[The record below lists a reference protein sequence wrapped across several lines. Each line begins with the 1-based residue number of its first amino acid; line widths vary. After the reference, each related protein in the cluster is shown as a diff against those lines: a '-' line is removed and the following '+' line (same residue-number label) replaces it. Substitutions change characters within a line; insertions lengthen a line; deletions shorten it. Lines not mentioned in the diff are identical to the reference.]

1 MQEHY
6 VAINW
11 VVSEAQPL
19 SGEESLLVSLLNH
32 VLVGNSASVLVKV
45 LTESRLGTRVI
56 DDGFDF
62 TLQQG
67 IFSVGMTGIA
77 PGNQKAVV
85 ELILG
90 ALQKLVDAADD
101 DADTPTKPDTF
112 VSDLA
117 EATAQAL
124 GSGNA
129 ETSLSG
135 TEEPTAALGSSSPA
149 VRAPASSVTESALS
163 EESIAAALNSLEFR
177 LRELKSGR
185 PRGLTLMLGVMNY
198 WNYDWN
204 PISGKLR
211 QR

>member
-11 VVSEAQPL
+11 VVTEARPL
-19 SGEESLLVSLLNH
+19 SEEESLLVSLLNH

-77 PGNQKAVV
+77 PGNQQAVV
-85 ELILG
+85 DLILG
-90 ALQKLVDAADD
+90 TLQKLVDAAN
-101 DADTPTKPDTF
+101 DAHAPAAPDTF

-124 GSGNA
+124 GGGNV
-129 ETSLSG
+129 ETPREDIEEAASL
-135 TEEPTAALGSSSPA
+135 E
-149 VRAPASSVTESALS
+149 SSVVESALS

-177 LRELKSGR
+177 LREMNSGR

-211 QR
+211 PYIFVQALMWE